1 MEIKGTIKH
10 VFDTEQVNEK
20 FRKRQVVI
28 TTTDDKYEQH
38 IPVEFVQD
46 NVDKLNNII
55 EGQEATIHINLRGRE
70 WNGKYFVNVHGWK
83 IDQEVTE
90 TSESNETPF

>member
-55 EGQEATIHINLRGRE
+55 EGQEATIHINL
-70 WNGKYFVNVHGWK
+70 
-83 IDQEVTE
+83 QEVKE